1 MMVAREVV
9 GIMITE
15 VAVVTEKGPEIETEV
30 IEIEGIVETGEIV
43 EIEAEIEAEIVAIE
57 AEIEERIGMTETGE
71 TEAIAIGTVIEGE
84 MEMKRIV
91 DVIAVEAAGEETEAR
106 AEVQSARGVRA
117 AVERTKRKVAMTLS
131 GRLPVARLP
140 K

>member
-1 MMVAREVV
+1 
-9 GIMITE
+9 
-15 VAVVTEKGPEIETEV
+15 
-30 IEIEGIVETGEIV
+30 
-43 EIEAEIEAEIVAIE
+43 
-57 AEIEERIGMTETGE
+57 MTETGE

-91 DVIAVEAAGEETEAR
+91 DVIAVEAAGKHATSVVECCKQQSCTAASAPSVVVGEETEAR

-131 GRLPVARLP
+131 GRLPVA
-140 K
+140 